1 VVLQVIGVLG
11 LIGLAIIALPVV
23 VCGVMLLGSPSGII
37 IYGVALAAIYF
48 AGRGLLRVMRS

>member
-1 VVLQVIGVLG
+1 
-11 LIGLAIIALPVV
+11 
-23 VCGVMLLGSPSGII
+23 MLLGSPSGII